1 MLPTLHIVLAY
12 TMLALRL
19 LSRQT
24 MPGVRR
30 FATYKTSTGLVGLQV
45 DPNGRETL
53 MQLCSDVMLS
63 LSVRD
68 LFFAALCYFCSA
80 SLIVG
85 FVLKLSSGFLLST
98 KFV

>member
-1 MLPTLHIVLAY
+1 MLS
-12 TMLALRL
+12 LRL

-24 MPGVRR
+24 VQGVRR

-63 LSVRD
+63 LSVRR
-68 LFFAALCYFCSA
+68 FYFILCRVMICSA
-80 SLIVG
+80 SLIVA
-85 FVLKLSSGFLLST
+85 FVLKLSGGFLLST
-98 KFV
+98 KFA